1 LLGREARIVAEAC
14 TGAAKGAQ
22 CPKYRFQT
30 SRLDGK
36 DLRTWHQFQAGA
48 MLLFRAIRIPQ
59 HWRTYMKLEMPP
71 FQDARLLVIG
81 DVMLDRYWHG
91 SATRVS
97 PEAPVPVVKVN
108 NREDRPGGAGN
119 VALNI
124 AALGS
129 ATRLLGVVGN
139 DEAGKELQS
148 RLNAAGVFCDFL
160 QCADKPTI
168 TKLRV
173 IAQHQQ
179 LIRLDFEQAFE
190 PVDVADLLSRAR
202 ALINDTRALVLS
214 DYAKGVLQDVGPLI
228 ELGKQYN
235 VPVIVDPKGTDFS
248 RYRGATLITP
258 NLTEF
263 EAVVGHCQNEEELM
277 KKGLQLVSD
286 LQLEAMLIT
295 RGEHGMTLIRPGSPE
310 LHLPARAQEVFDVTG
325 AGDTVISVLAAA
337 MAAGESMADA
347 TALANLAAGLVV
359 GKLGT
364 AAISGPE
371 LRRAI
376 MSEQDSSRGV
386 MTAEQLS
393 IAAQDARDHGEKIVF
408 TNGCFDIIHAG
419 HVGYLTQAKKLGD
432 RLVVAINDD
441 VSVRKLKG
449 PGRPINPVERRMAV
463 LAGLEAVDWVV
474 CFTED
479 TPESLLKDLRPEI
492 LVKGG
497 DYTLDQV
504 VGGEFVRSY
513 GGEVKALEF
522 LDNCSTSEIV
532 EKMKEA
538 GA

>member
-1 LLGREARIVAEAC
+1 
-14 TGAAKGAQ
+14 
-22 CPKYRFQT
+22 
-30 SRLDGK
+30 
-36 DLRTWHQFQAGA
+36 
-48 MLLFRAIRIPQ
+48 
-59 HWRTYMKLEMPP
+59 MKLEMPA

-91 SATRVS
+91 AATRVS

-129 ATRLLGVVGN
+129 AARLVGIIGR
-139 DEAGKELQS
+139 DDTGQDLRS
-148 RLNAAGVFCDFL
+148 RLTAAGVYCDFL
-160 QCADKPTI
+160 ESADKPTI

-173 IAQHQQ
+173 ISQHQQ
-179 LIRLDFEQAFE
+179 LIRLDFEQLFDKTDIAGLNE
-190 PVDVADLLSRAR
+190 RAEALMSDVQAV
-202 ALINDTRALVLS
+202 VLS
-214 DYAKGVLQDVGPLI
+214 DYAKGALQDIQSLI
-228 ELGKQYN
+228 AVARKRDI
-235 VPVIVDPKGTDFS
+235 PVIVDPKGTDFG

-258 NLTEF
+258 NISEL
-263 EAVVGHCQNEEELM
+263 EAVVGPCEHEDELVA
-277 KKGLQLVSD
+277 KGLNLVRELE
-286 LQLEAMLIT
+286 LQALLVT
-295 RGEHGMTLIRPGSPE
+295 RGEHGMTLIRPDSPE

-337 MAAGESMADA
+337 LAAGDNLADA

-376 MSEQDSSRGV
+376 LADQNSGRGA
-386 MTAEQLS
+386 MTAEQLE
-393 IAAQDARDHGEKIVF
+393 IAVQDARDHGEKIVF

-419 HVGYLTQAKKLGD
+419 HVGYLAEARKLGD
-432 RLVVAINDD
+432 RLIVAINDD
-441 VSVRKLKG
+441 DSVRRLKG

-474 CFTED
+474 SFAED
-479 TPESLLKDLRPEI
+479 TPEPLLASLKPEV

-497 DYTLDQV
+497 DYSFDQV
-504 VGGEFVRSY
+504 VGGEYVQSY
-513 GGEVKALEF
+513 GGEVRVLDF
-522 LDNCSTSEIV
+522 LDNCSTSAIV
-532 EKMKEA
+532 EKMKEV
-538 GA
+538 GD